1 MINEGVSDMTAAWNQ
16 GFNMYLAYMSWKL
29 EAGVNPYDVTTQL
42 EEYKDWEAGWR
53 AADMADYDQC

>member
-1 MINEGVSDMTAAWNQ
+1 MTDAWNR
-16 GFNMYLAYMSWKL
+16 GYNDYRFWMCWNL
-29 EAGVNPYDVTTQL
+29 EASVNPYDVTTQL